1 MRIFLSILFFA
12 VFVTPGCWAQQNMLK
27 NSDFKSLKKGRPTN
41 WTWISKGAGKFRL
54 VNENPENL
62 IEIVVNKQKTKSS
75 PILLSGGWKPETM
88 VKLKSD
94 LPLIGTI
101 QAKSKLKG
109 KPSYAS
115 LGLTF
120 RDKNNRWL
128 GSVSSD
134 SIKLTEDWITISV
147 KALPSTQAHY
157 VQLNAK
163 AGSGTVLFRRPVL
176 KEKDFSLNDTNS
188 NSKPEFW
195 LNVDYNDEVAYC
207 QNAGY
212 DTYSEKEI
220 AAFFKQCREYNVH
233 GVLWRVSRLGMMTYH
248 TKAGTVFPG
257 DFDYN
262 KLTAKQK
269 LMSSILKS
277 IDPLKVAVREARK
290 NNIKIY
296 IWMTIADEYGTDK
309 KQETLSTNPLVL
321 KHPEYMLVDK
331 NGKPMKGSLC
341 YNVPAVRKY
350 RLDIVK
356 ELLEY
361 KADGIYFCTRTHA
374 FYYGKDS
381 GCQYG
386 YNKEIVDEYKKRY
399 GVNILKEKFDKNKWL
414 ALRAE
419 GLDTFFKEACKMVH
433 DAGQKTMLGIKTA
446 SNENR
451 GWPWGKARMNWKAW
465 VKNKW
470 INSLVVGQ
478 YYIPFSRIMNDT
490 RSFRKFADTDQ
501 KIYFWMQL
509 WHYQKRQQ
517 TPLKELIKQIKVVKF
532 AEADGVV
539 CHEAIG
545 LEERVQSY
553 WKPLAEAIKKYWQNK
568 KAVKK

>member
-1 MRIFLSILFFA
+1 MRILFPLLWLAIFI
-12 VFVTPGCWAQQNMLK
+12 VPVCRSQQNMLK
-27 NSDFKSLKKGRPTN
+27 NPDFKSLKKGRPTN

-54 VNENPENL
+54 VNENSENL
-62 IEIVVNKQKTKSS
+62 IEVVVSGQNKKTS

-88 VKLKSD
+88 IKLNSD
-94 LPLIGTI
+94 LPLVGTI
-101 QAKSKLKG
+101 QAKSKLKDES
-109 KPSYAS
+109 SYAS
-115 LGLTF
+115 VGLTF

-134 SIKLTEDWITISV
+134 SIKLTEKWTTISV
-147 KALPSTQAHY
+147 KALPSSRALY

-163 AGSGTVLFRRPVL
+163 ACSGTVLFRRPVL
-176 KEKDFSLNDTNS
+176 KEKDFSLTENNS
-188 NSKPEFW
+188 SSEPEFW

-207 QNAGY
+207 HNAGY
-212 DTYSEKEI
+212 DTYGEKEI
-220 AAFFKQCREYNVH
+220 AAFFKQCREYNVR

-248 TKAGTVFPG
+248 TQAGTMFPG
-257 DFDYN
+257 SFDYN

-269 LMSSILKS
+269 LMCSILKS
-277 IDPLKVAVREARK
+277 IDPLKVAIREARK

-356 ELLEY
+356 ELLGY

-419 GLDTFFKEACKMVH
+419 GLDTFFKQACKMVH
-433 DAGQKTMLGIKTA
+433 AAGQKTMLGVKTV

-451 GWPWGKARMNWKAW
+451 GWPW
-465 VKNKW
+465 
-470 INSLVVGQ
+470 
-478 YYIPFSRIMNDT
+478 
-490 RSFRKFADTDQ
+490 
-501 KIYFWMQL
+501 
-509 WHYQKRQQ
+509 
-517 TPLKELIKQIKVVKF
+517 
-532 AEADGVV
+532 
-539 CHEAIG
+539 
-545 LEERVQSY
+545 ERH
-553 WKPLAEAIKKYWQNK
+553 A
-568 KAVKK
+568 